1 MIPPLATQSM
11 SVYRTPIR
19 RKPPT
24 DGRPRALELT
34 SGTVFCETDSG
45 EVVQSPGQ
53 AQLRELTSVL
63 ELTGPEQAGTGRAA
77 SQLSKLLE
85 LIQSPVTGQ
94 SEHFGGSMDSEIDSV
109 PRTSCTNPTSSTSI
123 GHRPLQLFY
132 KFHMERYDPGFYL
145 TTNPTLRHVQC
156 RMAPGYFVRV
166 HRHELDSASDSV
178 NGPLGAIRM
187 DFEDIA
193 TGEPIAVVTCSELAL
208 EYEVMMSRAIRNGK
222 LVRFGVSKKG
232 EKRPGSDISKK
243 SLVGAELC
251 TGRREESDRLIDGL
265 LQDSIH
271 KSPRPTMRG
280 SCARSSIPSP
290 FYPLPAPWPSMRNYA
305 ATIGQNKFHLGRIP
319 QARDRYFPQLL
330 ETKKTPKWIRKRHM
344 YLHQEFMGN
353 NTQYADMSLALVVAL
368 MRPCES
374 QPKKRFLRKLHSLSR
389 SSPARGFVDLRRW
402 KPDWDWRECAY
413 LPEPGFRRPSEGL
426 HLLLPDVKP
435 YTEVGDGLFFVRNP
449 ADDEPNHVHKYGWL
463 TVYDLA
469 ALAEE
474 GVFDAAVALL
484 VAASYW
490 SWSMC

>member
-1 MIPPLATQSM
+1 
-11 SVYRTPIR
+11 
-19 RKPPT
+19 
-24 DGRPRALELT
+24 
-34 SGTVFCETDSG
+34 
-45 EVVQSPGQ
+45 
-53 AQLRELTSVL
+53 
-63 ELTGPEQAGTGRAA
+63 
-77 SQLSKLLE
+77 
-85 LIQSPVTGQ
+85 
-94 SEHFGGSMDSEIDSV
+94 
-109 PRTSCTNPTSSTSI
+109 
-123 GHRPLQLFY
+123 
-132 KFHMERYDPGFYL
+132 MERYDPGFYL

-166 HRHELDSASDSV
+166 HRNELNSASDGV
-178 NGPLGAIRM
+178 NGPLDAIRM

-208 EYEVMMSRAIRNGK
+208 EYEVMVSRAIRNGK
-222 LVRFGVSKKG
+222 LVRFGVSKEG

-243 SLVGAELC
+243 
-251 TGRREESDRLIDGL
+251 T
-265 LQDSIH
+265 
-271 KSPRPTMRG
+271 
-280 SCARSSIPSP
+280 
-290 FYPLPAPWPSMRNYA
+290 PWPSMRNYA

-319 QARDRYFPQLL
+319 QARDRYLPQLL

-374 QPKKRFLRKLHSLSR
+374 RPKKRFLRKLHALSR
-389 SSPARGFVDLRRW
+389 SSPARGFVDSRRW

-413 LPEPGFRRPSEGL
+413 LPELGSRRPSEGL

-435 YTEVGDGLFFVRNP
+435 YTEVGDGLFFDRNP